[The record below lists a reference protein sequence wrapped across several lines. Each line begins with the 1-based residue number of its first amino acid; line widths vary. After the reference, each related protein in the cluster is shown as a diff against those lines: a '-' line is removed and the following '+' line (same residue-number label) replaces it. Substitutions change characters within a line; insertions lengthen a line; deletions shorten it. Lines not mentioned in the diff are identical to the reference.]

1 MTWTTFVRTHVKIT
15 VYKTK
20 YITKEKYPI
29 TGLVTEKKEKF
40 SLMMCVYISYERKQ
54 KKILDF
60 SCNGN
65 PAPFFGV
72 FYMTLHCS

>member
-29 TGLVTEKKEKF
+29 TGLVTEKKRG
-40 SLMMCVYISYERKQ
+40 I
-54 KKILDF
+54 
-60 SCNGN
+60 
-65 PAPFFGV
+65 FFDDV
-72 FYMTLHCS
+72 CLH